1 MNLKQ
6 LKKKLNSEAPLV
18 FKKLGMEC
26 EVFNDNIYSTCPI
39 HDGSDNPR
47 AFSFSPERGIWKCW
61 TRDCQQEHR
70 NDIFGLISGV
80 LSKEAGQEVEFRD
93 VLNWIKK
100 EFNIQ
105 TTREPAVD
113 IEDEDDY
120 FSYLIK
126 NIKTKQ
132 SKVREEQAV
141 DLGFSGAVPSDY
153 FYDRGYK
160 KSTLKY
166 FNVGDCD
173 ELGIMKDRAIIP
185 IHNDDGSKVVAA
197 IGRSTKEYRHP
208 KFLFYPTGFNKRFY
222 FYNFHNAINRAKET
236 SCLYILEGQGDVWR
250 MFEAGVK
257 NAVSIFG
264 KTLSNDQI
272 HKLSRL
278 PITRLIILTDND
290 QAGRE
295 SKMEIQRK
303 LSRFYKLTFPTLSH
317 KDVGEMSPREIKIKL
332 LKDLKGTY

>member
-1 MNLKQ
+1 
-6 LKKKLNSEAPLV
+6 LKKKLNSEAELV

-80 LSKEAGQEVEFRD
+80 LSKEAGEELDFKD
-93 VLNWIKK
+93 VLQWVKK

-120 FSYLIK
+120 FSYIIK
-126 NIKTKQ
+126 NINTKD
-132 SKVREEQAV
+132 KNTTDKEIELEF
-141 DLGFSGAVPSDY
+141 DEKIPSEY
-153 FYDRGYK
+153 FFDRGYK
-160 KSTLKY
+160 KSTLKH
-166 FNVGDCD
+166 FNVGDCS
-173 ELGIMKDRAIIP
+173 ERGIMKDRAIIP
-185 IHNDDGSKVVAA
+185 IYNDDGSKVVAA
-197 IGRSTKEYRHP
+197 IGRSTKEYRNP

-222 FYNFHNAINRAKET
+222 FYNYHNAIEKARET

-250 MFEAGVK
+250 MFEAGVS

-264 KTLSNDQI
+264 KNISNEQMQ
-272 HKLSRL
+272 KLVKL
-278 PITRLIILTDND
+278 PVTRLIILTDND

-295 SKMEIQRK
+295 SKVEIQRK
-303 LSRFYKLTFPTLSH
+303 LSRMYKLTFPTLSH

-332 LKDLKGTY
+332 LKELEGTY

>member
-6 LKKKLNSEAPLV
+6 LKKKLNSEAELV

-26 EVFNDNIYSTCPI
+26 EAFNDNIYSTCPI

-47 AFSFSPERGIWKCW
+47 AFSFSPERGMWKCW

-80 LSKEAGQEVEFRD
+80 LSKESGQDLEFRD
-93 VLNWIKK
+93 VLQWVRK

-120 FSYLIK
+120 FSYIIK
-126 NIKTKQ
+126 NINTKDR
-132 SKVREEQAV
+132 STTDKEI
-141 DLGFSGAVPSDY
+141 DIHFDKKIPSEY
-153 FYDRGYK
+153 FCDRGYK
-160 KSTLKY
+160 KSTLKH
-166 FNVGDCD
+166 FNVGDCS
-173 ELGIMKDRAIIP
+173 ERGIMKDRAIIP
-185 IHNDDGSKVVAA
+185 IHNDDGSKIVAA
-197 IGRSTKEYRHP
+197 IGRSTKEYRNP

-222 FYNFHNAINRAKET
+222 FYNYHNAIKRARET

-250 MFEAGVK
+250 MFEAGVS

-264 KTLSNDQI
+264 KNVSNEQMQ
-272 HKLSRL
+272 KLIKL
-278 PITRLIILTDND
+278 PVTRLIILTDND

-303 LSRFYKLTFPTLSH
+303 LSRMYKLTFPALSH

-332 LKDLKGTY
+332 LKELEGTY

>member
-6 LKKKLNSEAPLV
+6 LKKKLNSEAELV

-47 AFSFSPERGIWKCW
+47 AFSFSPERGMWKCW

-80 LSKEAGQEVEFRD
+80 LSKESGQDLEFRD
-93 VLNWIKK
+93 VLQWIRK

-120 FSYLIK
+120 FSYIIK
-126 NIKTKQ
+126 NINIKDKNTTDK
-132 SKVREEQAV
+132 EIE
-141 DLGFSGAVPSDY
+141 LGFDEKIPSEY
-153 FYDRGYK
+153 FFDRGYK
-160 KSTLKY
+160 KSTLKH
-166 FNVGDCD
+166 FNVGDCS
-173 ELGIMKDRAIIP
+173 ERGIMKDRAIIP
-185 IHNDDGSKVVAA
+185 IYNDDGSKIVAA
-197 IGRSTKEYRHP
+197 IGRSTKEYRNP

-222 FYNFHNAINRAKET
+222 FYNYHNAIEKARET

-250 MFEAGVK
+250 MFEAGVS

-264 KTLSNDQI
+264 KNISNEQMQ
-272 HKLSRL
+272 KLVKL
-278 PITRLIILTDND
+278 PVTRLIILTDND

-295 SKMEIQRK
+295 SKVEIQRK
-303 LSRFYKLTFPTLSH
+303 LSRMYKLTFPTLSH

-332 LKDLKGTY
+332 LKELEGTY